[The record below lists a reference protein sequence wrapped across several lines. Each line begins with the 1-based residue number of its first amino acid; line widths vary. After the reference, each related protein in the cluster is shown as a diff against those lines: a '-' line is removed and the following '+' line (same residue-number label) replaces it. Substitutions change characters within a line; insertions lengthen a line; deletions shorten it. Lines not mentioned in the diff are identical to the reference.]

1 MGEYKQIVFSGR
13 RVSRDAAPP
22 PDSREGLLLA
32 RVQEG
37 PDSASAPSPTMLPA
51 LKAAT
56 AGHHARVEALM
67 PSLDAL
73 ATPPG
78 YAAALRALHAFHAA
92 WEPAV
97 WSAPGLDAAGLD
109 PAARR
114 KLPLLERDLRAR
126 GIEPCELRPPAPDIP
141 DAAAALGALY
151 VLEGAT
157 LGGRVIH
164 RHVAGPLGLTPE
176 RGGAYYHGYGA
187 ATGARWKALGA
198 VIDRHAA
205 AAGEDR
211 VVAGAVA
218 CFAALEAWLATPG
231 ALAPEPEPSL
241 SAAS

>member
-1 MGEYKQIVFSGR
+1 MPALRTY
-13 RVSRDAAPP
+13 APP
-22 PDSREGLLLA
+22 TKA
-32 RVQEG
+32 R
-37 PDSASAPSPTMLPA
+37 SPLMLPA
-51 LKAAT
+51 LKSAT

-73 ATPPG
+73 ATPEG
-78 YAAALRALHAFHAA
+78 YASALRALHAFHAA

-97 WSAPGLDAAGLD
+97 WRAPGLAEAGLD
-109 PAARR
+109 ADLRR
-114 KLPLLERDLRAR
+114 KLPLLERDLGALGIAPSRA
-126 GIEPCELRPPAPDIP
+126 LPPAPVVP

-187 ATGARWKALGA
+187 DTGPRWKELGE
-198 VIDRHAA
+198 VMQRHVDAHGDEA
-205 AAGEDR
+205 R

-218 CFAALEAWLATPG
+218 CFAALEGWLSTPG
-231 ALAPEPEPSL
+231 ALRAEPSL
-241 SAAS
+241 AAAS